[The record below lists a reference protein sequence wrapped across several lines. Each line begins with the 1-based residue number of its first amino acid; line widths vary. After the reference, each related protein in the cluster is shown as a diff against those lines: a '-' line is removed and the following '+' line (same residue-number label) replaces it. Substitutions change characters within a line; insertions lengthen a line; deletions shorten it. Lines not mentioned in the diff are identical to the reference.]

1 MLNAL
6 PARILVV
13 DDDETMRSLLA
24 LRLGMLGHDV
34 HTGASVAEAIVT
46 LEVVTVDAIVSGQRM
61 AGGTGLD
68 LLAYV
73 RRRWPELPSS
83 SRAAPST
90 TSSRRSHTPP
100 APTGS
105 TRSPTCRRR
114 CPSSSPPSASGLR
127 RSRRSQRDEGR
138 GAALVSLESSHAPL
152 H

>member
-34 HTGASVAEAIVT
+34 HTEASVAEAIMT
-46 LEVVTVDAIVSGQRM
+46 LEVVTVDAIVSDQRM

-73 RRRWPELPSS
+73 RRRWPELPFIL
-83 SRAAPST
+83 
-90 TSSRRSHTPP
+90 
-100 APTGS
+100 
-105 TRSPTCRRR
+105 
-114 CPSSSPPSASGLR
+114 ASGAVDDELAAVAYAAGADWVYEKPDLPEALPELFPSVGLR
-127 RSRRSQRDEGR
+127 V
-138 GAALVSLESSHAPL
+138 AA
-152 H
+152 